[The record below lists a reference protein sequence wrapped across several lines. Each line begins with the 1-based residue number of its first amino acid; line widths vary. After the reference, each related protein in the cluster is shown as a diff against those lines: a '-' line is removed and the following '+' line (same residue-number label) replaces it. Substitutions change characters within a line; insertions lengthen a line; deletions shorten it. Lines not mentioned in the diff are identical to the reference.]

1 MNMEEAIT
9 KSQERYIEARLVEII
24 VDPEQYGIQ
33 EARTYRTEVIDVIR
47 DLVNNVSMN
56 KLSYEQVSEVYDRF
70 MSGDV
75 SGKIRDYF
83 RTESAWLC
91 EVMLRIRYRMQ
102 DYQSMFVRYMMKTR
116 SGDVR
121 INMDLKTELEKKTW
135 GREAISAEEK
145 QVVALLSSTFVDKS
159 LLRISSLMQD
169 VDELMEGTVIDL
181 ENIHAEIMI
190 CV

>member
-1 MNMEEAIT
+1 MNMKEAIT

-56 KLSYEQVSEVYDRF
+56 KLSCEQVSEVYDRF

-102 DYQSMFVRYMMKTR
+102 DYQSMFVRYMMKTG

-121 INMDLKTELEKKTW
+121 INMDLKSELEKKTW

-169 VDELMEGTVIDL
+169 IDELMEGTVIDL

>member
-1 MNMEEAIT
+1 MNMKEAIT

-91 EVMLRIRYRMQ
+91 EVMLKIRYRMQ

-121 INMDLKTELEKKTW
+121 INMDLKSELEKEIW

>member
-1 MNMEEAIT
+1 MNMKEAIT

-121 INMDLKTELEKKTW
+121 INMDLKSELEKKTW

>member
-1 MNMEEAIT
+1 MKEAIT

-91 EVMLRIRYRMQ
+91 EVMLKIRYRMQ

-121 INMDLKTELEKKTW
+121 INMDLKSELEKEIW